1 MLLRPLIETFPCLG
15 GVSVSLLNVPHVDCC
30 LELVKGVDLM
40 ALPVLPQLIRAAMKV
55 GTGWAGRGRRL
66 EEGEA
71 GVWGL
76 SASGTG
82 VCAVTR
88 LHQCTV
94 AM

>member
-55 GTGWAGRGRRL
+55 GPGWAGRGRGG
-66 EEGEA
+66 EGK
-71 GVWGL
+71 GGGL
-76 SASGTG
+76 GFERAR
-82 VCAVTR
+82 AV
-88 LHQCTV
+88 QTV
-94 AM
+94 RC